1 MRCGEQTKLTRPTL
15 RVIADQ
21 LGVSTATVSLA
32 MRDNKRISEGM
43 RSRVKAALV
52 EAGYVYSRS
61 AASLRTSKTHTVGVV
76 LNNISD
82 PFFSAL
88 LSTLES
94 ELVKA
99 GRTVFLCNSNESV
112 DRQANFIQRMSE
124 YNADGVIVSPAI
136 GSTVDDFTSGRFAVP
151 PLVFIS
157 RTFLGS
163 NFDYVINDDQ
173 EAARLAT
180 NRLLGLGHRR
190 IALVGGD
197 PSVDVFCL
205 RLTGHRAALEKA
217 SVVFDDSLVR
227 PCVPTLSSGFEAA
240 AWVAGLSPQPTAAI
254 CYNDLVALGLRHG
267 LMRYGLVPGQ
277 NFALIGNEDLEE
289 SRIIDPP
296 LSATTVS
303 RDEMGRLAAM
313 ALINRLDN
321 PDSPP
326 RQIVLESKLIIR
338 GTCGVSVPP
347 GA

>member
-1 MRCGEQTKLTRPTL
+1 MTRPTL

-43 RSRVKAALV
+43 RNRVKAALV

-136 GSTVDDFTSGRFAVP
+136 GSSVDDFTSRRFPVP

-163 NFDYVINDDQ
+163 NFDYVVNDDE

-190 IALVGGD
+190 IAVVGGD
-197 PSVDVFCL
+197 PSVNAFGL
-205 RLTGHRAALEKA
+205 RLRGHRAALDKA
-217 SVVFDDSLVR
+217 SVAFDDSLVR

-240 AWVAGLSPQPTAAI
+240 GWVAGLSPQPTAAI
-254 CYNDLVALGLRHG
+254 CYNDLVAFGLRHG
-267 LMRYGLVPGQ
+267 LLRHGLVPGQ

-289 SRIIDPP
+289 SRFIDPP

-313 ALINRLDN
+313 ALINRLEN